1 MATREQLD
9 RLRQRIRHTARLIYR
24 DLGRDAGPAEQ
35 RTVRAMDDDGIH
47 WTRPDGSEGRTAWP
61 LPWECSIIG
70 ETLTFYVPGSDVAS
84 FSLTFPRGQAE
95 PGQEADYR
103 FDVTIEA
110 VATVGAASPAE
121 ARSEIGRLIGE
132 HLDLGVEWL
141 GHIAIPHGVIHA
153 VPSPIDPEE

>member
-9 RLRQRIRHTARLIYR
+9 HLRQRIRHTARLIYR

-70 ETLTFYVPGSDVAS
+70 ETLTFYVPGSDVARALRMCPDS
-84 FSLTFPRGQAE
+84 ST
-95 PGQEADYR
+95 
-103 FDVTIEA
+103 
-110 VATVGAASPAE
+110 ATDD
-121 ARSEIGRLIGE
+121 E
-132 HLDLGVEWL
+132 HLVVLDVEHLGRIEVRCRLLRLKRGRRRQEFWV
-141 GHIAIPHGVIHA
+141 AEHA
-153 VPSPIDPEE
+153 RRIGLPESHRV

>member
-9 RLRQRIRHTARLIYR
+9 HLRQRIRHTARLIYR

-35 RTVRAMDDDGIH
+35 RSVRAMDDDGIH

-84 FSLTFPRGQAE
+84 FSRTIS
-95 PGQEADYR
+95 
-103 FDVTIEA
+103 VTST
-110 VATVGAASPAE
+110 VFWTTKATVPSSAKSGEWIAVQKR
-121 ARSEIGRLIGE
+121 RSKPPPCSSGRGM
-132 HLDLGVEWL
+132 
-141 GHIAIPHGVIHA
+141 
-153 VPSPIDPEE
+153 S